1 MTKKGKVFFIIASV
15 LTALAVLASVLF
27 TVWATDTLYF
37 ELSRQPEE
45 SRAASAIGLIFVIII
60 IIAYWLIAEAVLGT
74 LSIIFSALSIKFTAP
89 MPALTEGQEI
99 APIKKINAFRIISIV
114 ELVLAI
120 LSTASPFIYLGI
132 TNFIN

>member
-15 LTALAVLASVLF
+15 LTVLAVLASVLF

-45 SRAASAIGLIFVIII
+45 NRAASAIGLIFVIII

-99 APIKKINAFRIISIV
+99 APIKKTNAFRIISIV

>member
-15 LTALAVLASVLF
+15 LTVLAVLASVLF

-45 SRAASAIGLIFVIII
+45 SRELSWLVIILLLILI
-60 IIAYWLIAEAVLGT
+60 IPFWFISEAVLGT

-120 LSTASPFIYLGI
+120 LSTASPFIFLGI
-132 TNFIN
+132 TSLIN